1 VVTFFLLLLLPSLF
15 LRLFS
20 FSAVAVM
27 ILVNKNLQYFM
38 RSVACSDRYLIVK
51 VGNCLFVNVYLPW
64 AGSADRLLLCEETL
78 NEIWAWRQH
87 YPENQI
93 IIAGD
98 FNVDL
103 QLEF

>member
-1 VVTFFLLLLLPSLF
+1 
-15 LRLFS
+15 
-20 FSAVAVM
+20 M